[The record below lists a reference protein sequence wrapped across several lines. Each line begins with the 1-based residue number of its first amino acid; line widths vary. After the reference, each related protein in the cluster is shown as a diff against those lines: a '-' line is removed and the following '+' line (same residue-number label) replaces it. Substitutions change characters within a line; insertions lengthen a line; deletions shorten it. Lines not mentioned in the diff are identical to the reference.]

1 MVLVA
6 EMDAVTLFRGTV
18 SIHHECCCL
27 TVRLLSLSRLHFT
40 SKSISQ
46 SHPEGTIALQDI
58 DHPLIAFK
66 KELADIKNNPLDVM
80 TIS

>member
-1 MVLVA
+1 MSAAALRYV
-6 EMDAVTLFRGTV
+6 
-18 SIHHECCCL
+18 C
-27 TVRLLSLSRLHFT
+27 SLSRLHFT

-66 KELADIKNNPLDVM
+66 KELADIKINPLDVM